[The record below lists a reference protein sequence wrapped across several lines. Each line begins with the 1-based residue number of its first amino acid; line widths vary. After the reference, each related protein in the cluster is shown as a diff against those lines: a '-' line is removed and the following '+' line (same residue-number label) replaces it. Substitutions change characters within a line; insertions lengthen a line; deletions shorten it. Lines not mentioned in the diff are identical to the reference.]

1 MLPCELSDRVIQ
13 RADASDDIAC
23 ISGGDIAVFALCH
36 VRFPPSHSAPRPGIT
51 FKRLLPV

>member
-23 ISGGDIAVFALCH
+23 ISGGDIAVFDLCH
-36 VRFPPSHSAPRPGIT
+36 VRFPLPTRPPA
-51 FKRLLPV
+51 RDHL